1 MKRRIASIISAV
13 MILSLT
19 ACSSTGDK
27 GSAAA
32 STAAPNNASGSGS
45 GVTLRI
51 AWWGSQARH
60 DATLKVLDMYSKKA
74 NVKFESEFMPFDG
87 YFTKLNTLVASNDVY
102 DVFQL
107 GGNFP
112 TYIDQLEPLDDY
124 IKKGTVDVSNTTK
137 SMLETTQY
145 NGKQYGISLGTN
157 TYGIAYDPE
166 MFKKAGLSEP
176 TDNWTWSEFKTDAL
190 TIKQKLGK
198 FGSSQLS
205 DFFAGA
211 TIGVPQND
219 KTQTFFNK
227 ERTGLNYKDDKFIAN
242 YLQMKYDL
250 VKAGAYPDP
259 GQIAEIKDIE
269 GDYIVTGD
277 AAMTWVASNQFIALS
292 KAAGRTLK
300 LATVPRV
307 TKDGP
312 SGMTMQS
319 SQMFG
324 VYSNSKHK
332 EDAAK
337 FVSYF
342 VNDVD
347 ANLELKGE
355 RGVPI
360 MSNVRKAL
368 EEKQTDSEKAVYSF
382 VDKMGKL
389 ADAPFILDATQQPE
403 IKDLF
408 MRLQEQVIF
417 GQISADEASKQL
429 RSGAEKIFGKSK

>member
-13 MILSLT
+13 MIMSLT
-19 ACSSTGDK
+19 ACSGGGGK
-27 GSAAA
+27 SAAA
-32 STAAPNNASGSGS
+32 PSTSPGAASGSGT
-45 GVTLRI
+45 GTTLRI

-60 DATLKVLDMYSKKA
+60 DATLKVLDMYSSKA

-102 DVFQL
+102 DVYQL

-112 TYIDQLEPLDDY
+112 TYLDQLEPLDDY
-124 IKKGTVDVSNTTK
+124 IKKGLIDVTNTTK
-137 SMLETTQY
+137 SMLETTQF

-157 TYGIAYDPE
+157 TYGMAYDPE

-176 TDNWTWSEFKTDAL
+176 TDNWTWSEFKSDSLA
-190 TIKQKLGK
+190 IKQKLGK
-198 FGSSQLS
+198 FGSSKIE
-205 DFFAGA
+205 DFFAGG
-211 TIGVPQND
+211 TMSVPQYD
-219 KTQTFFNK
+219 KNQSFFTK
-227 ERTGLNYKDDKFIAN
+227 ERNGLNYKDDKYISN

-292 KAAGRTLK
+292 KAAGRNLK
-300 LATVPRV
+300 LVAVPRQ

-312 SGMTMQS
+312 SGVAMQS

-324 VYSNSKHK
+324 VYSGSKHK

-337 FVSYF
+337 FISYF

-347 ANLELKGE
+347 ANNVLKGE

-368 EEKQTDSEKAVYSF
+368 EASQSDSEKAVYEF
-382 VDKMGKL
+382 VDRMGKI
-389 ADAPFILDATQQPE
+389 ADSPVILDPKEQPE
-403 IKDLF
+403 IKDLYT
-408 MRLQEQVIF
+408 RLQEQVIF
-417 GQISADEASKQL
+417 GQISADEAAKQL
-429 RSGAEKIFGKSK
+429 RSGAEQIFAKSK